1 MRACRRAFSLAELL
15 VALGLISVAIL
26 GLLALSIAL
35 AKGNQEGIDKTIG
48 AEVAAQLTDRL
59 VAQLRA
65 DAPPGVRNSFWL
77 KDDMITP
84 WDSGTLQNN
93 GTTYNYKIY
102 AENVRDTSGNSI
114 GGTTAGNRLKKV
126 DVHVWWWDSETK
138 AHQGYGELKVLSTR
152 LVSEAETG
160 T

>member
-1 MRACRRAFSLAELL
+1 MRISRRAFSLAELL

-48 AEVAAQLTDRL
+48 GEVASQLTDRL
-59 VAQLRA
+59 VAQLRS
-65 DAPPGVRNSFWL
+65 DTPPGTRSGFWNN
-77 KDDMITP
+77 DYTATP
-84 WDSGTLQNN
+84 WDQGTFQNN
-93 GTTYNYKIY
+93 GTTYNYKLY
-102 AENVRDTSGNSI
+102 AETVRDTSGQPV
-114 GGTTAGNRLKKV
+114 GGGTAGNRLKKV
-126 DVHVWWWDSETK
+126 DVYVWWWDSETK